1 MKPRRLSGGLIDKT
15 KEIHFS
21 FNSRPF
27 VGYKGDTLASALFA
41 NGVILIGRS
50 FKYHRPRGIMSAGSD
65 EPNGLV
71 TIKEMAAPF
80 LMYYVPL

>member
-41 NGVILIGRS
+41 NGVILITTKS
-50 FKYHRPRGIMSAGSD
+50 GSQGK
-65 EPNGLV
+65 PTL
-71 TIKEMAAPF
+71 
-80 LMYYVPL
+80 